1 VNRLERKRLSAR
13 LHPACFAVAAVLLS
27 AGCHHAPKPPKP
39 PSPPESR
46 IGGHSQLVVQGT
58 IAANA
63 NSDSVIPFDVVTI
76 HDKTLLKQISQMD
89 AATWFGPKGRCTF
102 RDGAKAK
109 VEFHSWEFVP
119 GQTFLIDVHVPRG
132 TKAVFGFADYATAGE
147 HRISMDTSGS
157 QIVVMDND
165 GAHTV
170 AGHVARETT
179 LTLAPE
185 KQKVCPDD

>member
-1 VNRLERKRLSAR
+1 
-13 LHPACFAVAAVLLS
+13 
-27 AGCHHAPKPPKP
+27 
-39 PSPPESR
+39 
-46 IGGHSQLVVQGT
+46 VVQGT

-63 NSDSVIPFDVVTI
+63 NSDSVIAFDVVTI
-76 HDKTLLKQISQMD
+76 HDKTLLKQIAQMD

-102 RDGAKAK
+102 RDGQKAK

-157 QIVVMDND
+157 QIVEMDKD

-170 AGHVARETT
+170 TGQVARDTT